1 MSYDRAGDEE
11 LMAQVARGNREAMN
25 PLVRRHASSLLTF
38 IRRMIGDW
46 HRAEELFQEA
56 FLAVWQHRRPVP
68 ISAAVSLLVVRHRH
82 EQMPGRLSQV
92 PPDAGGAGRRRRPRR
107 DRRRLSP
114 VEAAIASETA
124 TLVAAAVATLPP
136 MQRAVL
142 VLRVWNHQE
151 YYEIA
156 TACDITEGTADRKCV
171 TPWLRCAATWNRACD
186 RRTKTNDTTFSNGKQ
201 APGSARL
208 DRKGEA

>member
-38 IRRMIGDW
+38 IRRMVGDW

-56 FLAVWQHRRPVP
+56 FLAVWQHRRRYQYPRPFRSWLFGIAMNKCRADFRKCLPMPATLVAGADHVA
-68 ISAAVSLLVVRHRH
+68 IAVGS
-82 EQMPGRLSQV
+82 
-92 PPDAGGAGRRRRPRR
+92 
-107 DRRRLSP
+107 SP
-114 VEAAIASETA
+114 VEAAITTETA
-124 TLVAAAVATLPP
+124 TIVAAAVATLPP

-156 TACDITEGTADRKCV
+156 TACDITEGTARSQMCHALAAMRRHLE
-171 TPWLRCAATWNRACD
+171 PRLR
-186 RRTKTNDTTFSNGKQ
+186 Q
-201 APGSARL
+201 AK
-208 DRKGEA
+208 D